1 MLIYQKYYRDVFYL
15 CIDRETAAA
24 RLQARLAD
32 FLGIDDTGLELCGL
46 ELCDLEQNQL
56 AEAFQRKAIS
66 S

>member
-1 MLIYQKYYRDVFYL
+1 LLIYQKYYIDVFYL

-32 FLGIDDTGLELCGL
+32 FLGIDDTGLELC
-46 ELCDLEQNQL
+46 DLEQNQL

>member
-1 MLIYQKYYRDVFYL
+1 MLFRS
-15 CIDRETAAA
+15 ETAAA

-32 FLGIDDTGLELCGL
+32 FLGIDDTGLELC
-46 ELCDLEQNQL
+46 DLEQNQL

>member
-1 MLIYQKYYRDVFYL
+1 MLVYQKYYRVVFCL

-24 RLQARLAD
+24 SLQARLAD
-32 FLGIDDTGLELCGL
+32 FLGIDDTGL